1 MRILFLESR
10 ARLQA
15 SVLSFLFLSIF
26 STHTHSTLLFAQVI
40 PTSPPKVTFIDRLFI
55 SGNKALKEKDLIAEM
70 KTREN
75 TVYFSFFRP
84 WVGLYQFGKIFP
96 DSSSLRNFFQN
107 TLGEA
112 PIEYNPLTFQD
123 DLARLSE
130 LYAANGYLSATFQ
143 SVLEYNMDSSLVTIR
158 LMIDEGEPTVI
169 RSIDYVGIES
179 LDTNER
185 ELFEREAF
193 IHTGEVYA
201 IRDMLRER
209 SRIVTFFQE
218 RGYAFMSP
226 DSIRAE
232 VRLSDKN
239 RSAAICFF
247 IKLPQQLRFGEIAA
261 VVHNPVQADTA
272 STLRRSIQDGIQVDV
287 YSEQHIEPYLI
298 RRSIAYRPDY
308 LASLTAK
315 RETLQQLGLLGIF
328 EGATIRDDSI
338 RDGRLYTTIDL
349 QLLPR
354 HQIKPELRIDNR
366 NNAPNFS
373 PAISYLNRNLFGSAE
388 SFTFAVSGGFQPN
401 LGARTQ
407 VFSGEEIAL
416 DPIVYNFDARLE
428 YSVPYFFSPR
438 NRLIALLQYSIL
450 QDAPRRQQSA
460 LLRFRSQIFPNAFQQ
475 ITLDFLEV
483 EFVDIQ
489 LPNVS
494 DVVREDL
501 FNRGVPRTFPR
512 NISNR
517 IDFFFS
523 NLPEARRTLDAR
535 LNATF
540 ELSGAL
546 PYLFGA
552 GFGEGEAQLLG
563 LRYNQFIRLSA
574 LGSLGIPVS
583 GNSQIAFKIFVGY
596 LFPYAKSAGNP
607 TPLERRF
614 YAGGPN
620 SLRGWGFNLLG
631 PGNNPADSA
640 LAVSRLGSDIKLEF
654 SLEQRIS
661 FFRTF
666 GYPSGIVIFFDVG
679 NIWARQGENALAAA
693 TFFEQIGFN
702 TGLGFRFGTPIG
714 PLRLDFAYRIYDPSL
729 PLVDRWQIQKW
740 QLGSFQFNFG
750 IGEAF

>member
-1 MRILFLESR
+1 MQVIALLF
-10 ARLQA
+10 
-15 SVLSFLFLSIF
+15 FFLS
-26 STHTHSTLLFAQVI
+26 SPVLLLAQV
-40 PTSPPKVTFIDRLFI
+40 SPSSSSKPVYIDRLFI
-55 SGNKALKEKDLIAEM
+55 LGNKALKEKDILAEM

-96 DSSSLRNFFQN
+96 DSSGFRNFFQN

-112 PIEYNPLTFQD
+112 PVEYDSLLFQD

-130 LYAANGYLSATFQ
+130 LYAANGYLEATFQ
-143 SVLEYNMDSSLVTIR
+143 PEFEYNADSSLVVIR
-158 LMIDEGEPTVI
+158 LKIDEGAPTIIQSI
-169 RSIDYVGIES
+169 RYVGIDDLEE
-179 LDTNER
+179 DER
-185 ELFEREAF
+185 DLFERESA
-193 IHTGEVYA
+193 IRIGEVYA

-209 SRIVTFFQE
+209 ARIVSFFQD
-218 RGYAFMSP
+218 RGYAFMSS
-226 DSIRAE
+226 DSVRAE

-239 RSAAICFF
+239 RSAAITIF
-247 IKLPQQLRFGEIAA
+247 IRLPEQLRFGDIFA
-261 VVHNPVQADTA
+261 VVHNPIQADT
-272 STLRRSIQDGIQVDV
+272 SSELRRSEQEGIQVDV
-287 YSEQHIEPYLI
+287 YSEQYIEPYLI
-298 RRSIAYRPDY
+298 RRSIAYRPDQ
-308 LASLTAK
+308 LSSISAK

-328 EGATIRDDSI
+328 EGATIRDDSV

-349 QLLPR
+349 QLAPR

-388 SFTFAVSGGFQPN
+388 SFTFAISGGFQPN

-407 VFSGEEIAL
+407 VFAGEEITL

-438 NRLIALLQYSIL
+438 NRLITLLQYSIL

-460 LLRFRSQIFPNAFQQ
+460 LFRFRSQVFPNIFQQ
-475 ITLDFLEV
+475 ITLDLLEI
-483 EFVDIQ
+483 EFVEIQ

-494 DVVREDL
+494 DAVREEL
-501 FNRGVPRTFPR
+501 FNRGVPRTSPR

-523 NLPEARRTLDAR
+523 NLPEAQRALDAR

-540 ELSGAL
+540 EISGAL

-552 GFGEGEAQLLG
+552 GFGEGEAQILG
-563 LRYNQFIRLSA
+563 LRYNQFIRLSV
-574 LGSLGIPVS
+574 LGSVGIPIS
-583 GNSQIAFKIFVGY
+583 GNNQLAFKVFAGY
-596 LFPYAKSAGNP
+596 LFPYAKSFNNP

-654 SLEQRIS
+654 SVEERIS

-666 GYPSGIVIFFDVG
+666 GYPSGIVIFFDAG
-679 NIWARQGENALAAA
+679 NIWTRQGENALAAS
-693 TFFEQIGFN
+693 TFFEKVGLN

-729 PLVDRWQIQKW
+729 PAAERWQIQKW
-740 QLGSFQFNFG
+740 QLGGFQFNFG

>member
-1 MRILFLESR
+1 MVVPASERR
-10 ARLQA
+10 ARLLA
-15 SVLSFLFLSIF
+15 SVLSFLFLSSI
-26 STHTHSTLLFAQVI
+26 SPALLFAQVF
-40 PTSPPKVTFIDRLFI
+40 PASAPKPAYIDRLLI
-55 SGNKALKEKDLIAEM
+55 IGNQALKEKDLIAEM
-70 KTREN
+70 RTREN

-112 PIEYNPLTFQD
+112 PAEYDSLIFQD

-130 LYAANGYLSATFQ
+130 LYAANGYLSATFR
-143 SVLEYNMDSSLVTIR
+143 STLEYNSDSSLVTIR

-169 RSIDYVGIES
+169 RSIEYVGIEP
-179 LDTNER
+179 LDKDER

-209 SRIVTFFQE
+209 ARIVTFFQE

-232 VRLSDKN
+232 VRLSDNN
-239 RSAAICFF
+239 RSAAIRFF
-247 IKLPQQLRFGEIAA
+247 IHLPQQLRFGEITA
-261 VVHNPVQADTA
+261 VIHNPVQPDTVSA
-272 STLRRSIQDGIQVDV
+272 LRRSIEDGIQVDV
-287 YSEQHIEPYLI
+287 YSEQHIDPYLI

-308 LASLTAK
+308 LSSISAK

-328 EGATIRDDSI
+328 ESATIRDDSV
-338 RDGRLYTTIDL
+338 RNDRLYTTIDL

-373 PAISYLNRNLFGSAE
+373 PAISYLNRNMFGGAE

-416 DPIVYNFDARLE
+416 DPIVYNFDIRLE
-428 YSVPYFFSPR
+428 YGVPYFFSPR

-494 DVVREDL
+494 DAVKEDL

-540 ELSGAL
+540 EISGAL

-552 GFGEGEAQLLG
+552 GFGAGEAQLLG

-654 SLEQRIS
+654 SLEQRLS

-666 GYPSGIVIFFDVG
+666 GYPSGIVIFFDAG
-679 NIWARQGENALAAA
+679 NIWTREGENALAAS
-693 TFFEQIGFN
+693 TFFEQLGVN
-702 TGLGFRFGTPIG
+702 TGLGLRFGTPIG

-729 PLVDRWQIQKW
+729 PLADRWQIQKW
-740 QLGSFQFNFG
+740 QLGGFQFNFG

>member
-1 MRILFLESR
+1 LLAVVIPASESR
-10 ARLQA
+10 ARLLA
-15 SVLSFLFLSIF
+15 NVLSFLFLS
-26 STHTHSTLLFAQVI
+26 SLSPALLFAQVFPASAPK
-40 PTSPPKVTFIDRLFI
+40 PTYIDRLLI
-55 SGNKALKEKDLIAEM
+55 IGNQALKEKDLIAEM
-70 KTREN
+70 RTREN

-112 PIEYNPLTFQD
+112 PAEYDSLVFQD

-130 LYAANGYLSATFQ
+130 LYAANGYLSATFRPM
-143 SVLEYNMDSSLVTIR
+143 LEYNSDSSLVTIR

-169 RSIDYVGIES
+169 RSIEYVGIEP
-179 LDTNER
+179 LDKDER

-209 SRIVTFFQE
+209 ARIVTFFQE

-232 VRLSDKN
+232 VRLSDNN
-239 RSAAICFF
+239 RSAAIRFF
-247 IKLPQQLRFGEIAA
+247 IHLPQQLRFGEITA
-261 VVHNPVQADTA
+261 VIHNPVQPDTV
-272 STLRRSIQDGIQVDV
+272 STLRRSIEDGIQVDV
-287 YSEQHIEPYLI
+287 YSEQHIDPYLI

-308 LASLTAK
+308 LSSLSAK

-328 EGATIRDDSI
+328 ESATIRDDSV
-338 RDGRLYTTIDL
+338 RNDRLYTTIDL

-373 PAISYLNRNLFGSAE
+373 PAISYLNRNMFGGAE

-416 DPIVYNFDARLE
+416 DPIVYNFDIRLE
-428 YSVPYFFSPR
+428 YGVPYFFSPR

-494 DVVREDL
+494 EAVKEDL

-540 ELSGAL
+540 EISGAL

-552 GFGEGEAQLLG
+552 GFGAGEAQLLG

-583 GNSQIAFKIFVGY
+583 GNSQIAFKVFVGY

-654 SLEQRIS
+654 SLEQRLS

-666 GYPSGIVIFFDVG
+666 GYPSGIVIFFDAG
-679 NIWARQGENALAAA
+679 NIWTREGENALAAS
-693 TFFEQIGFN
+693 TFFEQLGVN
-702 TGLGFRFGTPIG
+702 TGLGLRFGTPIG

-729 PLVDRWQIQKW
+729 PLADRWQIQKW